1 LAVTNLNHKLTPD
14 MSAEEDFG
22 QENAAPEAPVQ
33 VETVVTPVAEQEKT
47 QDVAAEAAPEVVDDF
62 QPLPLRRRL
71 RELLSVPERDRSD
84 AQWDEIIELEIQ
96 LAPGNRIAGH
106 EASGGGGNHTRHHTP
121 RSNKPGGGGGGGG
134 QAQGGANAGGAG
146 AQQKKH
152 RPRSKNNRRPRP
164 GGGKGGGEV
173 TG

>member
-1 LAVTNLNHKLTPD
+1 MT
-14 MSAEEDFG
+14 AEEDFD
-22 QENAAPEAPVQ
+22 QENAAPEALVQ
-33 VETVVTPVAEQEKT
+33 VETVATPAVEQEKA
-47 QDVAAEAAPEVVDDF
+47 QDAVAETAPEVLDEF

-96 LAPGNRIAGH
+96 LAPGNRVAGH
-106 EASGGGGNHTRHHTP
+106 EASGGSGGHVRHHAP
-121 RSNKPGGGGGGGG
+121 RSNKPGGGGG
-134 QAQGGANAGGAG
+134 QPQGGANAGGAG

-173 TG
+173 AG